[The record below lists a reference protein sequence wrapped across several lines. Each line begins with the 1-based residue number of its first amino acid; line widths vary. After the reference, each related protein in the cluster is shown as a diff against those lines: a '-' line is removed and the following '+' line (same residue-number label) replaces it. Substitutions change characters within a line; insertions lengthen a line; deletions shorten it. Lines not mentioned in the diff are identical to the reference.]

1 MYDFKLDNDEE
12 IEIID
17 DNASVRVNDTYR
29 EISVVI
35 TNKRLIVL
43 ALPTDLENFR
53 FGREIIKPFVKETI
67 LEKEIDKIIKIDD
80 RREYIK
86 YIFDDDT
93 YVFIK
98 SKIVYEYLKKYCK
111 Q

>member
-53 FGREIIKPFVKETI
+53 FGR
-67 LEKEIDKIIKIDD
+67 
-80 RREYIK
+80 
-86 YIFDDDT
+86 
-93 YVFIK
+93 
-98 SKIVYEYLKKYCK
+98 
-111 Q
+111 